1 MSRVRLEELQER
13 SRKKLA
19 EQRSM
24 ADAINATL
32 NDPQEGLLMISHKTC
47 RNLGAAVVAS
57 TRPGNFDYYSAPAHI
72 AKRVKRQE
80 LQKSL
85 TQLGRKQKEI
95 VQVEYEV
102 MAAKRKQQAIL
113 DAKGPPVIAN
123 FSQWF
128 SVYGAPK
135 PEPSPGYVSSFKR
148 NPKTYKGYG
157 EHKSFASLSDKMTTG
172 RLTQ

>member
-1 MSRVRLEELQER
+1 MNRVRLEELQER

-19 EQRSM
+19 EQKSM

-32 NDPQEGLLMISHKTC
+32 NDPMEGLRFISQKTR
-47 RNLGAAVVAS
+47 RNLDAAVVAS
-57 TRPGNFDYYSAPAHI
+57 TRPGTFEYYEPPTHI

-85 TQLGRKQKEI
+85 AQLARKQREI
-95 VQVEYEV
+95 QQAEYEV
-102 MAAKRKQQAIL
+102 QAAARKQQATL
-113 DAKGPPVIAN
+113 DSRRAPVVTN

-128 SVYGAPK
+128 SIYGAPK
-135 PEPSPGYVSSFKR
+135 PEPSPGFVSSFKR
-148 NPKTYKGYG
+148 NNKTYKGYG
-157 EHKSFASLSDKMTTG
+157 KYKSFPSCSDKMTIG